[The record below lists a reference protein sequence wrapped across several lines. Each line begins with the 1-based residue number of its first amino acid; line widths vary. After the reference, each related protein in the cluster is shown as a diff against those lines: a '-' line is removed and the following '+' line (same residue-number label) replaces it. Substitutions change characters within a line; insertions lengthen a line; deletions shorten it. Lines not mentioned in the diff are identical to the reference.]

1 MTEYTFYYEDF
12 VTDISNYLKQKEKD
26 FIQYSVD
33 PCAPLASVDKNK
45 LAIILSNFWLNK
57 TE

>member
-1 MTEYTFYYEDF
+1 MSEYTFYYEDF

-33 PCAPLASVDKNK
+33 PYAPLASIDTNK
-45 LAIILSNFWLNK
+45 LAIVLSNFWLNM